1 MRARSDTAA
10 SPELSPFKEGSY
22 MELRNLPWGKIAL
35 GLGMAGVAAVHP
47 AFAQEAA
54 TAAATV
60 AADATATAAVVAAPV
75 AEVAAEVAAPV
86 PDKGD
91 TAWMMVSTVLVMLM
105 IVPGLALFYGGL
117 VRTKNMA
124 SVLTQILAVAALA
137 MIMWVVFGYALSFG
151 GDANQF
157 VSTGKFFLKGVT
169 ADSTVATF
177 TDGVVIPEFVFI
189 AFQMTFSA
197 ITVALVVGGLVE
209 RMKFSALMVFAMVWL
224 TISYYPIAHMVW
236 YLGGT
241 DAATGLIFGWG
252 ALDFAGGTV
261 VHINAGVTA
270 LVGALLIGKR
280 VGYQKELM
288 APHSL
293 TMTLIGTGL
302 LWVGWFGFN
311 AGSAL
316 EANGSAGLALI
327 NTFTATAAGVLFW
340 MLTERAL
347 GHSGSL
353 LGACSG
359 AIAGLVAI
367 TPAAGNSGPFGGI
380 LLGAVG
386 AVAACLFVMKVKPKL
401 GFDDSLDVFGI
412 HGVAGIIG
420 SIGTAFTMLAVLGG
434 PAGDDYVLG
443 TQLWIQVK
451 SVAVAV
457 IWSAI
462 AAAIAFTIAKL
473 VTGGRVTPE
482 VEREGL
488 DLGEHG
494 ERAYNY

>member
-1 MRARSDTAA
+1 MKPTLGWAGRALAFGAPLLFS
-10 SPELSPFKEGSY
+10 L
-22 MELRNLPWGKIAL
+22 
-35 GLGMAGVAAVHP
+35 P

-54 TAAATV
+54 
-60 AADATATAAVVAAPV
+60 AAV
-75 AEVAAEVAAPV
+75 PV

-91 TAWMMVSTVLVMLM
+91 TAWMIVATVLVMAM

-117 VRTKNMA
+117 VRTKNML
-124 SVLTQILAVAALA
+124 SVLTQIIAVASLA
-137 MIMWVVFGYALSFG
+137 MILWVMFGYGLSFG

-157 VSTGKFFLKGVT
+157 ISTGKFFLAGVT

-209 RMKFSALMVFAMVWL
+209 RMKFSGLMVFAIVWL
-224 TISYYPIAHMVW
+224 FIVYYPIAHMVW

-241 DAATGLIFGWG
+241 DEATGLIFGWG

-261 VHINAGVTA
+261 VHINAGVSA
-270 LVGALLIGKR
+270 LVGAILLGKR
-280 VGYQKELM
+280 LGYQKEVM

-327 NTFTATAAGVLFW
+327 NTFVATAAAVLFW
-340 MLTERAL
+340 MLTERVL
-347 GHSGSL
+347 GHKSSL

-367 TPAAGNSGPFGGI
+367 TPAAGNSGPFGAI
-380 LLGAVG
+380 LLGAI
-386 AVAACLFVMKVKPKL
+386 AAIACCIFVMKIKAKL
-401 GFDDSLDVFGI
+401 GFDDSLDAFGI
-412 HGVAGIIG
+412 HGVGGIIG
-420 SIGTAFTMLAVLGG
+420 SIGTAVTMLPALGG
-434 PAGDDYVLG
+434 PGAEDYAMG
-443 TQLWIQVK
+443 AQLIIQIQAVV
-451 SVAVAV
+451 VAIIWAAV
-457 IWSAI
+457 GS
-462 AAAIAFTIAKL
+462 AIAFTVAK
-473 VTGGRVTPE
+473 VITGLRVSEE

>member
-1 MRARSDTAA
+1 MVKTLGMTGGAIMALLLTA
-10 SPELSPFKEGSY
+10 SPA
-22 MELRNLPWGKIAL
+22 W
-35 GLGMAGVAAVHP
+35 
-47 AFAQEAA
+47 AQEAVA
-54 TAAATV
+54 T
-60 AADATATAAVVAAPV
+60 AAPV
-75 AEVAAEVAAPV
+75 A
-86 PDKGD
+86 DKGD
-91 TAWMMVSTVLVMLM
+91 TAWMMTATILVMAM

-117 VRTKNMA
+117 VRTKNML
-124 SVLTQILAVAALA
+124 SVLTQILAVASLA
-137 MIMWVVFGYALSFG
+137 MIIWVMYGYSTAFGPEGNAFISWGNY
-151 GDANQF
+151 
-157 VSTGKFFLKGVT
+157 FLAQT
-169 ADSTVATF
+169 SADSTAVTF

-189 AFQMTFSA
+189 AFQMTFAA
-197 ITVALVVGGLVE
+197 ITVSLIVGSLVE
-209 RMKFSALMVFAMVWL
+209 RFKFSALMVFAAVWL
-224 TISYYPIAHMVW
+224 TIVYFPIAHMVW
-236 YLGGT
+236 AEG
-241 DAATGLIFGWG
+241 GLIFDMG

-261 VHINAGVTA
+261 VHINAGIAA
-270 LVGALLIGKR
+270 LVGCLLLGKR
-280 VGYQKELM
+280 SGYQKEIM

-327 NTFTATAAGVLFW
+327 NTFLATASGVLFW

-347 GHSGSL
+347 GHKGSL

-367 TPAAGNSGPFGGI
+367 TPAAGNSGPFGAI
-380 LLGAVG
+380 LLGAI
-386 AVAACLFVMKVKPKL
+386 AAPIACYFVMKLKTKL

-420 SIGTAFTMLAVLGG
+420 SILTAVTMLPALGG
-434 PAGDDYVLG
+434 PAGEDYDLVGQLG
-443 TQLWIQVK
+443 TQLT
-451 SVAVAV
+451 AVA
-457 IWSAI
+457 IAI
-462 AAAIAFTIAKL
+462 GWCAVGSLIAFGVAKITVGL
-473 VTGGRVTPE
+473 RVSEE

>member
-1 MRARSDTAA
+1 MTKGENMTFANKFAA
-10 SPELSPFKEGSY
+10 SAGAVGLSLFAA
-22 MELRNLPWGKIAL
+22 LPAW
-35 GLGMAGVAAVHP
+35 
-47 AFAQEAA
+47 AQEAA
-54 TAAATV
+54 PAVAAAATP
-60 AADATATAAVVAAPV
+60 T
-75 AEVAAEVAAPV
+75 

-91 TAWMMVSTVLVMLM
+91 TAWMMTATVLVMAM

-117 VRTKNMA
+117 VRTKNML
-124 SVLTQILAVAALA
+124 SVLTQIIAVAALA
-137 MIMWVVFGYALSFG
+137 MIMWVMFGYSLAFG

-157 VSTGKFFLKGVT
+157 VSAGKLFLAGVT

-197 ITVALVVGGLVE
+197 ITVALVLGGLVE
-209 RMKFSALMVFAMVWL
+209 RMKFSAVMVFAIVWL
-224 TISYYPIAHMVW
+224 SIVYYPIAHMVW

-241 DAATGLIFGWG
+241 DEATGLIFGWG

-261 VHINAGVTA
+261 VHINAGVAA
-270 LVGALLIGKR
+270 LVGCFIIGKR
-280 VGYQKELM
+280 NGYQKDIM

-327 NTFTATAAGVLFW
+327 NTFTATAAGILFW

-347 GHSGSL
+347 GHKGSL

-359 AIAGLVAI
+359 AIAGLVAV
-367 TPAAGNSGPFGGI
+367 TPAAGNSGPFGAI
-380 LLGAVG
+380 LLGAIAGV
-386 AVAACLFVMKVKPKL
+386 VCCWVVMKLKAKL

-412 HGVAGIIG
+412 HGVGGLIG
-420 SIGTAFTMLAVLGG
+420 SILTAVTMLPALGG

-443 TQLWIQVK
+443 SQLWIQIK
-451 SVAVAV
+451 SVGVAV
-457 IWSAI
+457 LWSAVGSAI
-462 AAAIAFTIAKL
+462 AFYIAKA
-473 VTGGRVTPE
+473 VTGGRVSAE

>member
-1 MRARSDTAA
+1 MIRKMICGA
-10 SPELSPFKEGSY
+10 G
-22 MELRNLPWGKIAL
+22 AL
-35 GLGMAGVAAVHP
+35 GTSFFAATA
-47 AFAQEAA
+47 AFAQEATEAAAGAATAVA
-54 TAAATV
+54 TAAAEPI
-60 AADATATAAVVAAPV
+60 AAATEAAAAI
-75 AEVAAEVAAPV
+75 

-91 TAWMMVSTVLVMLM
+91 TAWMMTSAVLVMAM

-117 VRTKNMA
+117 VRTKNML
-124 SVLTQILAVAALA
+124 SVLTQIIAVASLA
-137 MIMWVVFGYALSFG
+137 MILWVVYGYGLAFG

-157 VSTGKFFLKGVT
+157 ISSGKFFLSGVT

-189 AFQMTFSA
+189 AFQLTFSA

-209 RMKFSALMVFAMVWL
+209 RMKFSALMVFALVWL
-224 TISYYPIAHMVW
+224 TIVYYPIAHMVW
-236 YLGGT
+236 YAGADPST
-241 DAATGLIFGWG
+241 TGMIFDWG

-261 VHINAGVTA
+261 VHINAGVSA
-270 LVGALLIGKR
+270 LVGAMILGPRIGYK
-280 VGYQKELM
+280 KEVM

-327 NTFTATAAGVLFW
+327 NTFVATAAGVLFW
-340 MLTERAL
+340 MLAERML
-347 GHSGSL
+347 GHKGSM

-359 AIAGLVAI
+359 AIAGLVAV
-367 TPAAGNSGPFGGI
+367 TPAAGNSGPFGAI
-380 LLGAVG
+380 LLGAIA
-386 AVAACLFVMKVKPKL
+386 AVVCAVFVVSIKPKL
-401 GFDDSLDVFGI
+401 KLDDSLDAFGI
-412 HGVAGIIG
+412 HGIGGIIG
-420 SIGTAFTMLAVLGG
+420 SIGTAVTMLPSLGG
-434 PAGDDYVLG
+434 PGADDYDFGSQLG
-443 TQLWIQVK
+443 IQIMA
-451 SVAVAV
+451 VAVAI
-457 IWSAI
+457 IWA
-462 AAAIAFTIAKL
+462 AVGAAIAFYIAKAL
-473 VTGGRVTPE
+473 TGLRVSPE

>member
-1 MRARSDTAA
+1 MTKGETMTFANKFAA
-10 SPELSPFKEGSY
+10 SAGAVGLSLFAA
-22 MELRNLPWGKIAL
+22 LPAW
-35 GLGMAGVAAVHP
+35 
-47 AFAQEAA
+47 AQEAA
-54 TAAATV
+54 PAVAEAAAPT
-60 AADATATAAVVAAPV
+60 
-75 AEVAAEVAAPV
+75 

-91 TAWMMVSTVLVMLM
+91 TAWMMISTVLVMAM

-137 MIMWVVFGYALSFG
+137 MIMWVMFGYSLAFG
-151 GDANQF
+151 GDGNQF
-157 VSTGKFFLKGVT
+157 ISAGKLFLAGVT

-177 TDGVVIPEFVFI
+177 SDGVVIPEFVFI

-197 ITVALVVGGLVE
+197 ITVALVLGGLVE
-209 RMKFSALMVFAMVWL
+209 RMKFSAVMVFAIVWL
-224 TISYYPIAHMVW
+224 TIVYYPIAHMVW

-241 DAATGLIFGWG
+241 DEATGLIFGWG

-261 VHINAGVTA
+261 VHINAGVAA
-270 LVGALLIGKR
+270 LVGCLIIGKR
-280 VGYQKELM
+280 SGYQKDIM

-347 GHSGSL
+347 GHKGSL

-359 AIAGLVAI
+359 AIAGLVAV
-367 TPAAGNSGPFGGI
+367 TPAAGNSGPFGAI
-380 LLGAVG
+380 LLGAVAG
-386 AVAACLFVMKVKPKL
+386 IVCCWFVMKLKAKF

-412 HGVAGIIG
+412 HGIGGLIG
-420 SIGTAFTMLAVLGG
+420 SILTAVTMLPALGG
-434 PAGDDYVLG
+434 PGADDYDLAG
-443 TQLWIQVK
+443 QLVIQLK
-451 SVAVAV
+451 SVGVAV
-457 IWSAI
+457 LWSAVGSAI
-462 AAAIAFTIAKL
+462 AFYIAKA
-473 VTGGRVTPE
+473 VTGGRVSAE

>member
-1 MRARSDTAA
+1 MTFANKFAA
-10 SPELSPFKEGSY
+10 GAGAVGLSLFAA
-22 MELRNLPWGKIAL
+22 LPAW
-35 GLGMAGVAAVHP
+35 
-47 AFAQEAA
+47 AQEAA
-54 TAAATV
+54 PAVAEAAAPT
-60 AADATATAAVVAAPV
+60 
-75 AEVAAEVAAPV
+75 

-91 TAWMMVSTVLVMLM
+91 TAWMMTATVLVMAM

-117 VRTKNMA
+117 VRTKNML
-124 SVLTQILAVAALA
+124 SVLTQIIAVAALA
-137 MIMWVVFGYALSFG
+137 MIMWVMFGYSLAFG

-157 VSTGKFFLKGVT
+157 ISAGKLFLAGVT

-197 ITVALVVGGLVE
+197 ITVALVLGGLVE
-209 RMKFSALMVFAMVWL
+209 RMKFSAVMVFAIVWL
-224 TISYYPIAHMVW
+224 SIVYYPIAHMVW

-241 DAATGLIFGWG
+241 DEATGLIFGWG

-261 VHINAGVTA
+261 VHINAGVAA
-270 LVGALLIGKR
+270 LVGCLIIGKR
-280 VGYQKELM
+280 NGYQKDIM

-327 NTFTATAAGVLFW
+327 NTFTATAAGILFW

-347 GHSGSL
+347 GHKGSL

-359 AIAGLVAI
+359 AIAGLVAV
-367 TPAAGNSGPFGGI
+367 TPAAGNSGPFGAI
-380 LLGAVG
+380 LLGAVAG
-386 AVAACLFVMKVKPKL
+386 VVCCWVVMKLKAKL

-412 HGVAGIIG
+412 HGVGGLIG
-420 SIGTAFTMLAVLGG
+420 SILTAVTMLPALGG

-443 TQLWIQVK
+443 SQLWIQIK
-451 SVAVAV
+451 SVGVAV
-457 IWSAI
+457 LWSAVGSAI
-462 AAAIAFTIAKL
+462 AFYIAKA
-473 VTGGRVTPE
+473 VTGGRVSAE

>member
-1 MRARSDTAA
+1 MTFANKFAA
-10 SPELSPFKEGSY
+10 SAGAIGLSLFAA
-22 MELRNLPWGKIAL
+22 LPVW
-35 GLGMAGVAAVHP
+35 
-47 AFAQEAA
+47 AQEAA
-54 TAAATV
+54 PA
-60 AADATATAAVVAAPV
+60 
-75 AEVAAEVAAPV
+75 AAEVVPT

-91 TAWMMVSTVLVMLM
+91 TAWMITATVLVMAM

-117 VRTKNMA
+117 VRTKNML
-124 SVLTQILAVAALA
+124 SVLTQIIAVASLA
-137 MIMWVVFGYALSFG
+137 MIMWVMFGYSLAFG

-157 VSTGKFFLKGVT
+157 ISTGKFFLAGVT

-197 ITVALVVGGLVE
+197 ITVALVLGGLVE
-209 RMKFSALMVFAMVWL
+209 RMKFSAVMVFAVIWL
-224 TISYYPIAHMVW
+224 TIVYYPIAHMVW
-236 YLGGT
+236 YLGGD
-241 DAATGLIFGWG
+241 DASTGLIFGWG

-261 VHINAGVTA
+261 VHINAGIAA
-270 LVGALLIGKR
+270 LVGSFIIGKR
-280 VGYQKELM
+280 SGYQKDIM

-347 GHSGSL
+347 GHKGSL

-359 AIAGLVAI
+359 AIAGLVAV
-367 TPAAGNSGPFGGI
+367 TPAAGNSGPFGAI
-380 LLGAVG
+380 LLGAIAGV
-386 AVAACLFVMKVKPKL
+386 VCCWFVMKLKAKF

-412 HGVAGIIG
+412 HGIGGLIG
-420 SIGTAFTMLAVLGG
+420 SILTAVTMLPALGG

-443 TQLWIQVK
+443 AQLVIQLK
-451 SVAVAV
+451 SVGVAV
-457 IWSAI
+457 LWSAI
-462 AAAIAFTIAKL
+462 GSAIAFSIAKA
-473 VTGGRVTPE
+473 VTGGRVSAE

>member
-1 MRARSDTAA
+1 MTKGESMTFANKFAA
-10 SPELSPFKEGSY
+10 GAGAMGLSLFAA
-22 MELRNLPWGKIAL
+22 LPAW
-35 GLGMAGVAAVHP
+35 
-47 AFAQEAA
+47 AQEAA
-54 TAAATV
+54 PAVAEAAAPT
-60 AADATATAAVVAAPV
+60 
-75 AEVAAEVAAPV
+75 

-91 TAWMMVSTVLVMLM
+91 TAWMITATVLVMAM

-117 VRTKNMA
+117 VRTKNML
-124 SVLTQILAVAALA
+124 SVLTQIIAVASLA
-137 MIMWVVFGYALSFG
+137 MIMWVMFGYSLAFG

-157 VSTGKFFLKGVT
+157 ISSGKLFLAGVT

-197 ITVALVVGGLVE
+197 ITVALVLGGLVE
-209 RMKFSALMVFAMVWL
+209 RMKFSAVMVFAIVWL
-224 TISYYPIAHMVW
+224 SIVYYPIAHMVW

-241 DAATGLIFGWG
+241 DEATGLIFGWG

-261 VHINAGVTA
+261 VHINAGVAA
-270 LVGALLIGKR
+270 LVGCLIIGKR
-280 VGYQKELM
+280 NGYQKDIM

-347 GHSGSL
+347 GHKGSL

-359 AIAGLVAI
+359 AIAGLVAV
-367 TPAAGNSGPFGGI
+367 TPAAGNSGPFGAI
-380 LLGAVG
+380 LLGAVAG
-386 AVAACLFVMKVKPKL
+386 VVCCIVVMKLKAKL

-412 HGVAGIIG
+412 HGVGGLIG
-420 SIGTAFTMLAVLGG
+420 SILTAVTMLPALGG

-443 TQLWIQVK
+443 SQLWIQIK
-451 SVAVAV
+451 SVGVAV
-457 IWSAI
+457 LWSAVGSAI
-462 AAAIAFTIAKL
+462 AFYIAKA
-473 VTGGRVTPE
+473 VTGGRVAAE

>member
-1 MRARSDTAA
+1 MTKGENMTFA
-10 SPELSPFKEGSY
+10 
-22 MELRNLPWGKIAL
+22 NKIAAGAGAA
-35 GLGMAGVAAVHP
+35 GLALFAALP
-47 AFAQEAA
+47 AWAQEAA
-54 TAAATV
+54 PA
-60 AADATATAAVVAAPV
+60 V
-75 AEVAAEVAAPV
+75 AEAVKPT

-91 TAWMMVSTVLVMLM
+91 TAWMMISTVLVMAM

-137 MIMWVVFGYALSFG
+137 MIMWVMFGYSLAFG

-157 VSTGKFFLKGVT
+157 ISSGKAFLAGVT

-177 TDGVVIPEFVFI
+177 TDGVVIPEFVFV

-197 ITVALVVGGLVE
+197 ITVALVLGGLVE
-209 RMKFSALMVFAMVWL
+209 RMKFSAVMVFAIVWL
-224 TISYYPIAHMVW
+224 TIVYYPIAHMVW

-241 DAATGLIFGWG
+241 DEATGLIFGWG

-261 VHINAGVTA
+261 VHINAGIAA
-270 LVGALLIGKR
+270 LVGCLIIGKR
-280 VGYQKELM
+280 TGYQKEIM

-293 TMTLIGTGL
+293 TMTLVGTGL

-347 GHSGSL
+347 GHKGSL

-359 AIAGLVAI
+359 AIAGLVAV
-367 TPAAGNSGPFGGI
+367 TPAAGNSGPFGAI
-380 LLGAVG
+380 LLGAVAG
-386 AVAACLFVMKVKPKL
+386 IVCCWFVMKLKAKL

-412 HGVAGIIG
+412 HGIGGLIG
-420 SIGTAFTMLAVLGG
+420 SILTAVTMLPALGG

-443 TQLWIQVK
+443 SQLWIQIK
-451 SVAVAV
+451 SVGVAV
-457 IWSAI
+457 LWSAVGSAI
-462 AAAIAFTIAKL
+462 AFSIAKA
-473 VTGGRVTPE
+473 VTGGRVSEE